1 MQRAATHSLQV
12 LEAILDDDQ
21 DMQDMYL
28 ARRAEMAEMIA
39 PNLDMTQPPPNAPLA
54 FLPSVST
61 SGRAENALS
70 EALQSVAASQDGR
83 QTQGGQTD
91 TTQGGVAERQ
101 QSELKDFTQRG
112 SAQQTTRQS
121 LDTGQANGVQRS
133 TTQEEQQ
140 VPLQQAVTRMNE
152 QWAERQ
158 HQTLL
163 LREEEAELA
172 EDNLAEHPLSLAV
185 PDQVSPTVLLYMPG
199 WMLSKAGTKNQR
211 HWAKGRESKMKM
223 RAGAEV
229 GNGLNSERGIAQEE
243 SIA

>member
-1 MQRAATHSLQV
+1 MCFAFAQSCLLNDSAEQLCIHMHSATTHLQV

-39 PNLDMTQPPPNAPLA
+39 PNLIMTQPPPNAPLA

-70 EALQSVAASQDGR
+70 EALQSVAESQHSR
-83 QTQGGQTD
+83 PTQGGQPD
-91 TTQGGVAERQ
+91 TAQGGVAERQ
-101 QSELKDFTQRG
+101 QSGLADFTQRG

-121 LDTGQANGVQRS
+121 LDTGQANGVQTS

-158 HQTLL
+158 HQSLL

-172 EDNLAEHPLSLAV
+172 EDDLTKHPLSLAI
-185 PDQVSPTVLLYMPG
+185 PDQVSPTVLVCMAGCMIP
-199 WMLSKAGTKNQR
+199 KAGTKNQ
-211 HWAKGRESKMKM
+211 HH
-223 RAGAEV
+223 RA
-229 GNGLNSERGIAQEE
+229 QTEE
-243 SIA
+243 